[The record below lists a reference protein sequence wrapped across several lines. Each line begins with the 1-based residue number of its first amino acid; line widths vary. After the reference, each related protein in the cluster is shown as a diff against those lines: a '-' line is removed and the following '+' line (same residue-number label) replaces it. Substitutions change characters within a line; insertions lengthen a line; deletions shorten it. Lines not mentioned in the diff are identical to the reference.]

1 MDSVSDISISCDPS
15 GSHESCGSSESS
27 SDSPAGE
34 GSSSVVAR
42 ESVSILLDV
51 ASSLGLVVVSSVAG
65 RLEAESTELS

>member
-1 MDSVSDISISCDPS
+1 MSCDPS

-27 SDSPAGE
+27 SDLPVGE

-42 ESVSILLDV
+42 ESVSTLLDV
-51 ASSLGLVVVSSVAG
+51 APSLGLIVVSSAAG